1 MIPNLLVAVDGGELT
16 DRITAYALRIAK
28 GVKLSFLCAVDP
40 AGFMSGSAA
49 LVYNVENDRADA
61 VKFARGIVEA
71 CVAKAK
77 AAGIDAEGLV
87 VEESPVEAV
96 LHAARQIN
104 ADLIIMASHGRSGF
118 ARLVLGSVAEG
129 VMRAADVGVL
139 IVPSGL
145 QPDDPTR
152 HLHQIFQ
159 GL

>member
-1 MIPNLLVAVDGGELT
+1 MISNLLVAVDGGELT

-28 GVKLSFLCAVDP
+28 GAKLNFLCAVDP
-40 AGFMSGSAA
+40 AGLMSGSAA
-49 LVYNVENDRADA
+49 LVYDVENARTDA
-61 VKFARGIVEA
+61 VKFARSIVEA

-87 VEESPVEAV
+87 VEESPVEAI
-96 LHAARQIN
+96 LHAAQKID
-104 ADLIIMASHGRSGF
+104 AELIIMASHGRSGL
-118 ARLVLGSVAEG
+118 ARVVLGSVAEG

-145 QPDDPTR
+145 RPDDPSR

-159 GL
+159 GI